1 MAMALMNNYGARQK
15 VPKPQWHAHGKKGAL
30 NLDGTFREGDPK
42 FSNKTKAWL
51 KARGWN
57 I

>member
-1 MAMALMNNYGARQK
+1 MN
-15 VPKPQWHAHGKKGAL
+15 VPKPQWHAHGEKGSL

-42 FSNKTKAWL
+42 TKAWL